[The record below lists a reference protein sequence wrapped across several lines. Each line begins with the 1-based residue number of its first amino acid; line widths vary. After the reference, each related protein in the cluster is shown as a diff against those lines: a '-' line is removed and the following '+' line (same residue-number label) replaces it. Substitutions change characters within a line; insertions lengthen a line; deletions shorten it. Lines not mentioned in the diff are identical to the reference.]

1 MKKSRMVVKV
11 CCVDDKSQQSYF
23 DCVSLIR
30 ACLKHE
36 MTKWRNGEITILNSK
51 KKNDS
56 LYFVVSSCYF
66 FAFYEPAKLCS
77 ACWCKTSQI
86 LLCHRRYRS
95 HLFFLVPRIS
105 PFPRDFPVLSVSAT
119 SPPPGGGEVLDWNLT
134 QFRTKNPLINALF
147 RTTPSILLHC
157 LGQRTKCTPSYFK
170 AIYWQLQSRNFH
182 VIVIAFVCK

>member
-1 MKKSRMVVKV
+1 MKKSRMVIKV
-11 CCVDDKSQQSYF
+11 WRVDDKSQQSYF
-23 DCVSLIR
+23 DCVSFIR

-51 KKNDS
+51 KKITPSILSCPVVIS
-56 LYFVVSSCYF
+56 LPSMNRQNSAQHADAKPHKSCC
-66 FAFYEPAKLCS
+66 AIAVIAVTCS
-77 ACWCKTSQI
+77 FSFQGSLLSPGTSQFCQF
-86 LLCHRRYRS
+86 LGRYS
-95 HLFFLVPRIS
+95 IETWPSL
-105 PFPRDFPVLSVSAT
+105 
-119 SPPPGGGEVLDWNLT
+119 G
-134 QFRTKNPLINALF
+134 QKNPLINALF